1 MKVFGPYKGSKQN
14 GGRPIYVF
22 KRKKKD
28 GTTVTTSS
36 NKARVEYERDTGKTL
51 SRSTDVDHKDNGGR
65 AGKDGRSNLQAMSH
79 SANVA
84 KENKRR
90 AKKTAEPKK
99 AVAKKAPVKK
109 ATVKKA
115 VKKKP

>member
-1 MKVFGPYKGSKQN
+1 MKIFGPYKGSKQN

-36 NKARVEYERDTGKTL
+36 NKARVDYEKSTGKSL
-51 SRSTDVDHKDNGGR
+51 PRNTDVDHKDNGGR
-65 AGKDGRSNLQAMSH
+65 AGKDGRSNLQTMSH

-90 AKKTAEPKK
+90 AVKKT
-99 AVAKKAPVKK
+99 VKK
-109 ATVKKA
+109 TVKKA
-115 VKKKP
+115 VKKT

>member
-1 MKVFGPYKGSKQN
+1 MKIFGPYKGSKQN

-36 NKARVEYERDTGKTL
+36 NKARVEYEKATGKTL
-51 SRSTDVDHKDNGGR
+51 PRSTEVDHKDNGGR
-65 AGKDGRSNLQAMSH
+65 AGSDSQSNLQTISK
-79 SANVA
+79 SDNVA

-90 AKKTAEPKK
+90 AGKKTP
-99 AVAKKAPVKK
+99 AKKKVVKK
-109 ATVKKA
+109 TVKKA
-115 VKKKP
+115 VKKKK

>member
-1 MKVFGPYKGSKQN
+1 MKIFGPYKGSKQN

-22 KRKKKD
+22 KRKRKD
-28 GTTVTTSS
+28 GSVETTSS
-36 NKARVEYERDTGKTL
+36 NKARVDYEKETGKSLPRT
-51 SRSTDVDHKDNGGR
+51 TDVDHKDNGGR
-65 AGKDGRSNLQAMSH
+65 AGRDGRGNLQAMSH

-90 AKKTAEPKK
+90 AVKKTARKK
-99 AVAKKAPVKK
+99 TGPI
-109 ATVKKA
+109 KKA

>member
-1 MKVFGPYKGSKQN
+1 MKIFGPYKGSKQN

-36 NKARVEYERDTGKTL
+36 NKARVDYEKATGKTL
-51 SRSTDVDHKDNGGR
+51 PKSTDVDHKDNGGR
-65 AGKDGRSNLQAMSH
+65 AGHDGKRNLQTMSH
-79 SANVA
+79 SKNVA

-90 AKKTAEPKK
+90 A
-99 AVAKKAPVKK
+99 VKK
-109 ATVKKA
+109 TVKKA
-115 VKKKP
+115 AKKK

>member
-1 MKVFGPYKGSKQN
+1 MKIFGPYKGSKQN

-36 NKARVEYERDTGKTL
+36 NKARVDYEKTTGKTL
-51 SRSTDVDHKDNGGR
+51 PKTTDVDHKDNGGR
-65 AGKDGRSNLQAMSH
+65 AGRDGHSNLQTMSH
-79 SANVA
+79 SENVA

-90 AKKTAEPKK
+90 T
-99 AVAKKAPVKK
+99 VKK
-109 ATVKKA
+109 AAPKKKTVKKA
-115 VKKKP
+115 VKKK